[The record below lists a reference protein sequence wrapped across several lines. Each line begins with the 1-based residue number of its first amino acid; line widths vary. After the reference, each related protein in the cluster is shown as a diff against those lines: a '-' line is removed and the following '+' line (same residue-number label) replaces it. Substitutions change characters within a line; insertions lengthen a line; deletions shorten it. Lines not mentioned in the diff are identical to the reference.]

1 MGTWRET
8 GCRIEAGVGR
18 EFSLWSEMGGV
29 LVRNATD
36 MPIPGSRSGQR
47 HPVGLP
53 GANIEEGGYPEIP
66 PTSRPR
72 VLLVIVSVDEVA

>member
-1 MGTWRET
+1 M
-8 GCRIEAGVGR
+8 
-18 EFSLWSEMGGV
+18 
-29 LVRNATD
+29 RNATD
-36 MPIPGSRSGQR
+36 MPTPGSRSGQR

-53 GANIEEGGYPEIP
+53 GANTEEGGYPEIP

>member
-1 MGTWRET
+1 M
-8 GCRIEAGVGR
+8 
-18 EFSLWSEMGGV
+18 
-29 LVRNATD
+29 RNATD
-36 MPIPGSRSGQR
+36 MPTPGSRSGQR